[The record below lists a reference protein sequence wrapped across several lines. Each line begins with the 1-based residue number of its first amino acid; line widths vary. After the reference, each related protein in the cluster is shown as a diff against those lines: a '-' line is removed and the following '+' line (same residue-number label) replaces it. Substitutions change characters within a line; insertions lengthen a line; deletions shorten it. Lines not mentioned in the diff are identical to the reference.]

1 MSGHSKWN
9 NIAKRKGANDAK
21 KAKIFTKIGR
31 EMAIAIK
38 EGGSANPDFNARLR
52 DCIAKAKANNMPND
66 NIKRTLDKYSGANGQ
81 VDYEANNYEGY
92 GVGGVAVV
100 VETLTDNK
108 NRTVADV
115 RHLFDKYGAGLGAS
129 GCVSWQFDKKGVIIM
144 ESEGLDE
151 DAVMMQALDAGAED
165 FLVEEGV
172 FEIYT
177 APDDFSTV
185 REALEKEGYTFAQA
199 ELQMVPQNYIT
210 LEKEEDMAQ
219 MRKLLDNLEDNDDVQ
234 AVWHNWENE
243 DDYEGKCPGQ
253 NRIKKHRIPKYAVL
267 SSLSHKLHRTHCSL
281 GAIRYGLCH
290 LQQTAGAVT
299 GRKQAGHSRRA
310 VGVRLDARAVQLRAQ
325 LAGEIA
331 AASRTI
337 GDKHAGNAQRFSLGK
352 RHARHQFIALNRAY
366 LARFHAQTVRQIR
379 RGLAAIGQQRNG
391 LRHRQQHPCFLERI
405 LTLTE
410 HGNVLAAIEKRVTDG
425 AVADAAAL
433 KCGYA
438 LDFRHRT
445 RRTGCQNDRIRV
457 KHAVR
462 SLNREALRR
471 ILNTGYLGLPQNRT
485 QTFSLL
491 LSALEQLCPGNRLNK
506 AEIILDLVRF
516 DQRTAVLIQN
526 GCLHAGAYRVNRST
540 QSRRSATNDNHIG
553 HSFVL
558 SKLRMENGK

>member
-115 RHLFDKYGAGLGAS
+115 RQLLDKYGAGLGAS

-243 DDYEGKCPGQ
+243 DDYEG
-253 NRIKKHRIPKYAVL
+253 
-267 SSLSHKLHRTHCSL
+267 
-281 GAIRYGLCH
+281 
-290 LQQTAGAVT
+290 
-299 GRKQAGHSRRA
+299 
-310 VGVRLDARAVQLRAQ
+310 
-325 LAGEIA
+325 
-331 AASRTI
+331 
-337 GDKHAGNAQRFSLGK
+337 
-352 RHARHQFIALNRAY
+352 
-366 LARFHAQTVRQIR
+366 
-379 RGLAAIGQQRNG
+379 
-391 LRHRQQHPCFLERI
+391 
-405 LTLTE
+405 
-410 HGNVLAAIEKRVTDG
+410 
-425 AVADAAAL
+425 
-433 KCGYA
+433 
-438 LDFRHRT
+438 
-445 RRTGCQNDRIRV
+445 
-457 KHAVR
+457 
-462 SLNREALRR
+462 
-471 ILNTGYLGLPQNRT
+471 
-485 QTFSLL
+485 
-491 LSALEQLCPGNRLNK
+491 
-506 AEIILDLVRF
+506 
-516 DQRTAVLIQN
+516 
-526 GCLHAGAYRVNRST
+526 
-540 QSRRSATNDNHIG
+540 
-553 HSFVL
+553 
-558 SKLRMENGK
+558 

>member
-100 VETLTDNK
+100 VESLTDNR

-115 RHLFDKYGAGLGAS
+115 RHLFDNYGAGLGAS

-243 DDYEGKCPGQ
+243 DDYEG
-253 NRIKKHRIPKYAVL
+253 
-267 SSLSHKLHRTHCSL
+267 
-281 GAIRYGLCH
+281 
-290 LQQTAGAVT
+290 
-299 GRKQAGHSRRA
+299 
-310 VGVRLDARAVQLRAQ
+310 
-325 LAGEIA
+325 
-331 AASRTI
+331 
-337 GDKHAGNAQRFSLGK
+337 
-352 RHARHQFIALNRAY
+352 
-366 LARFHAQTVRQIR
+366 
-379 RGLAAIGQQRNG
+379 
-391 LRHRQQHPCFLERI
+391 
-405 LTLTE
+405 
-410 HGNVLAAIEKRVTDG
+410 
-425 AVADAAAL
+425 
-433 KCGYA
+433 
-438 LDFRHRT
+438 
-445 RRTGCQNDRIRV
+445 
-457 KHAVR
+457 
-462 SLNREALRR
+462 
-471 ILNTGYLGLPQNRT
+471 
-485 QTFSLL
+485 
-491 LSALEQLCPGNRLNK
+491 
-506 AEIILDLVRF
+506 
-516 DQRTAVLIQN
+516 
-526 GCLHAGAYRVNRST
+526 
-540 QSRRSATNDNHIG
+540 
-553 HSFVL
+553 
-558 SKLRMENGK
+558 